1 MPTVSIAVLTF
12 RRPDEVIRCL
22 ESIAQSLAA
31 PLPTPWQVEE
41 ILVIDNDPHGSA
53 RDVAGRL
60 ATGYRL
66 PPVRYVHEARSGVAW
81 ARNRALDEARGS
93 TLVFIDDDE
102 VAEPGWPHG
111 LLNTMAETGAA
122 MVGGPVL
129 TRFTV
134 EPPGWI
140 TEGRFFERRNP
151 PHRGRT
157 HWLRSG
163 NVAIDLDQVRSVD
176 LRFDP
181 KYRHGEDAAFSMEG
195 ANRGLDL
202 RWSSLGSVTEFV
214 GPDRLSVRWRVQRD
228 RISHRAWATT
238 TLDLQRSVP
247 AAVSVLLRGVQLLLR
262 GAIRVAGG
270 VATGRTHTTVAGL
283 CDGVAIVGRIEAVVD
298 HFRPPRTTSS

>member
-1 MPTVSIAVLTF
+1 MSTVSIAVLTF
-12 RRPDEVIRCL
+12 RRPDQVIRCL
-22 ESIAQSLAA
+22 ESVACSLTV
-31 PLPTPWQVEE
+31 PLPDPWQLVEVL
-41 ILVIDNDPHGSA
+41 IIDNDPAGSA
-53 RDVAGRL
+53 CEVIQRL
-60 ATGYRL
+60 ETADDL
-66 PPVRYVHEARSGVAW
+66 LPVRYVHEARGGVAC

-102 VAEPGWPHG
+102 VADAGWPHG
-111 LLNTMAETGAA
+111 ILKTMAETGAA

-140 TEGRFFERRNP
+140 IEGRFFEREDL
-151 PHRGRT
+151 PHGSRS

-163 NVAIDLDQVRSVD
+163 NVAIDLDQVRSVG

-195 ANRGLDL
+195 AKRGLDL
-202 RWSSLGSVTEFV
+202 RWSSHGSVTEFV
-214 GPDRLSVRWRVQRD
+214 GPERLSMRWRIERD

-238 TLDLQRSVP
+238 MLDLQRSVP
-247 AAVSVLLRGVQLLLR
+247 AAAKILLRGVQLLLR

-283 CDGVAIVGRIEAVVD
+283 SDGVALVARIEAVVD
-298 HFRPPRTTSS
+298 HFRPPRTPSG